1 MAIPRK
7 LDPPFRVDHVGSFLR
22 PQYLLDARKKAGYVA
37 LDQPWREGEI
47 SRDDLR
53 EIENEAIAE
62 VVRFQESLGLQAVTD
77 GEYRRGSWSLD
88 VIDRVEGIEI
98 RPQSDGGF
106 YQTQF
111 ALNTFRPLIP
121 TAVGRLSRAP
131 GGLVLDD
138 FKFTNGLTE
147 RTVKA
152 TMPAPMI
159 FFRGAREAVSDEIYP
174 DIEDFFEDLC
184 RLYREEIADLAAA
197 GCRYIQLDNTA
208 TALICDPK
216 YQEISR
222 RQGMEPL
229 DQVRLHARLVNEA
242 VRDRPA
248 DMAVGMHLC
257 RGNNAGSWIGAGGYE
272 YVAELLFGEFDVDA
286 FFMEYDTERAGDFAP
301 LRFAPEDRLIVLG
314 LMTTKTPENDDKDAL
329 ICRIEEAAA
338 YVPIENL
345 AISPQCGFASVDIGN
360 PITVDD
366 ERRKID
372 TLHEVAAAV
381 WN

>member
-1 MAIPRK
+1 MATPRK
-7 LDPPFRVDHVGSFLR
+7 LDPPYRVDHVGSFLR

-37 LDQPWREGEI
+37 LDQPWRDGEI

-53 EIENEAIAE
+53 DVENKAIAE
-62 VVRFQESLGLQAVTD
+62 VVQFQESMGLQAVTD

-88 VIDRVEGIEI
+88 IIDRVEGIEI
-98 RPQSDGGF
+98 RPQSDGGH

-111 ALNTFRPLIP
+111 ALNTFRPPIP
-121 TAVGRLSRAP
+121 TTVARLGRGS
-131 GGLVLDD
+131 GGMVVDD
-138 FKFTNGLTE
+138 FRFTNDLTD

-159 FFRGAREAVSDEIYP
+159 FFRGARAAVSEDVYP
-174 DIEDFFEDLC
+174 DIEGYFDDLC
-184 RLYREEIADLAAA
+184 RLYREEIADLAEA

-208 TALICDPK
+208 TALMCDPK
-216 YQEISR
+216 YQDISR
-222 RQGMEPL
+222 KQGMEPL
-229 DQVRLHARLVNEA
+229 DQVRLHARLINEA

-248 DMAVGMHLC
+248 DMAVAMHLC
-257 RGNNAGSWIGAGGYE
+257 RGNNAGSWIGQGGYD
-272 YVAELLFGEFDVDA
+272 YVAEILFGDFDVDA

-301 LRFAPEDRLIVLG
+301 LRFAPKDRLIVLG
-314 LMTTKTPENDDKDAL
+314 LMTTKTPENDNKDAL
-329 ICRIEEAAA
+329 KERIEEAAA
-338 YVPIENL
+338 YVPLENL

-372 TLHEVAAAV
+372 TLHEVAAEV
-381 WN
+381 WG